1 MTRLRISRRSWVPSR
16 RLARRTR
23 GLVLG
28 GFWLHLVTWSRATE
42 LDREL
47 AAGTDPMQSDD
58 LSLRAGQLRAA
69 KSRARLGRALR
80 GAVNVAETRV
90 DPLKLPPSLIRRA
103 EVRANRDLLLELA
116 ERLGTSSPDIQGLAK
131 TALLVEDG
139 SSPMYQEAARRP
151 LRVAAF
157 DALIALERSHAEP
170 R

>member
-1 MTRLRISRRSWVPSR
+1 MTRLHISRRSWVPSR

-47 AAGTDPMQSDD
+47 AAGTDPMRSDD
-58 LSLRAGQLRAA
+58 LSLRAGQLRSA
-69 KSRARLGRALR
+69 KRRARLGRALR

-90 DPLKLPPSLIRRA
+90 DPLMLPPSLIRRA

-116 ERLGTSSPDIQGLAK
+116 ERLGTQSCRIRCAHRPRAQPRWPPLTPGLRPWVSRRDGMGVLPD
-131 TALLVEDG
+131 
-139 SSPMYQEAARRP
+139 
-151 LRVAAF
+151 
-157 DALIALERSHAEP
+157 ERSRSVAT
-170 R
+170 RS